1 MVVINRSA
9 LVRYEPARMYAL
21 VDDVP
26 RYPEFMPWCRA
37 TEVHRDEGEIQ
48 EASLTIAKGPFQD
61 TFRTRNTRTP
71 GVRIDLALMEGPF
84 RELRGSW
91 TFEPM
96 GEGSKV
102 SLELR
107 FDFSNALIGRTLG
120 PVFEGIADG
129 LVDAFVKRARALY
142 G

>member
-9 LVRYEPARMYAL
+9 LVRYEPARMYAI

-37 TEVHRDEGEIQ
+37 TAVHLDEGPIQ
-48 EASLTIAKGPFQD
+48 EASLTIAKGPFHD
-61 TFRTRNTRTP
+61 TFRTRNTRIP
-71 GVRIDLALMEGPF
+71 GARIDLALMEGPF
-84 RELRGSW
+84 RELQGSW
-91 TFEPM
+91 TFEAM

-102 SLELR
+102 TLELR
-107 FDFSNALIGRTLG
+107 FDFANALIGRTLG